1 MFSWHRV
8 NKLRTL
14 LRQGGV
20 SGPYLFNIFIN
31 DLNIDSNPMIHLV
44 KYAHDTAIQV
54 NVSKSTLDISQHTV
68 NQ

>member
-20 SGPYLFNIFIN
+20 SGPYLFNMFVN
-31 DLNIDSNPMIHLV
+31 DLNIDCNPMIHLV
-44 KYAHDTAIQV
+44 EYAHDTAIQV
-54 NVSKSTLDISQHTV
+54 NVNKIYLSTLLMSS
-68 NQ
+68 

>member
-8 NKLRTL
+8 NKLRAL

-31 DLNIDSNPMIHLV
+31 DLNIDSNPMTHLV
-44 KYAHDTAIQV
+44 NYKYAHDTAIQIE
-54 NVSKSTLDISQHTV
+54 SSLDISQDTV

>member
-8 NKLRTL
+8 NKLRAL
-14 LRQGGV
+14 LRQRGV
-20 SGPYLFNIFIN
+20 SGTYLFDIFIN
-31 DLNIDSNPMIHLV
+31 DLNIDSNPMTHLV

-54 NVSKSTLDISQHTV
+54 NVNKSTLDISQHTV